1 MKRQIVRKLQ
11 HTAALMLGVFLI
23 LSPVAQAAD
32 NQGTGDVASDPAA
45 LVDTNIFQLFSTGAA
60 LRLVKTAY
68 LNSTGVE
75 LTSGDTLPQGTLVD
89 FMIYVNNSGSVAVLD
104 TSIQDVLDPLF
115 LYQAGTIRF
124 DNTHINCAGAACIP
138 AEEVTIYAAAL
149 GGTAVSDAV
158 DGPDVGSFAG
168 VTVDVGDEV
177 IVGNGQLDAA
187 ANRVLAVV
195 FTVQVQ

>member
-1 MKRQIVRKLQ
+1 MKRQIIRKLQ
-11 HTAALMLGVFLI
+11 HVAALMLGVFLI

-45 LVDTNIFQLFSTGAA
+45 LVDSNIFQLFSTGAV
-60 LRLVKTAY
+60 LTLVKTAY

-115 LYQAGTIRF
+115 LYQAGTIRV
-124 DNTHINCAGAACIP
+124 DNAVANCAADPCTNLEEAA
-138 AEEVTIYAAAL
+138 IYASAILVAPS
-149 GGTAVSDAV
+149 TDVVDA
-158 DGPDVGSFAG
+158 PDVASIAG
-168 VTVDVGDEV
+168 TTIDVGDENV
-177 IVGNGQLDAA
+177 LNGQQDAA
-187 ANRVLAVV
+187 ANSVLAVV

>member
-1 MKRQIVRKLQ
+1 MKRQYVRKLQ
-11 HTAALMLGVFLI
+11 HIAALMLGVFLI

-32 NQGTGDVASDPAA
+32 NTGTGDVAGDAAA
-45 LVDTNIFQLFSTGAA
+45 LADSNIFQLFATPA
-60 LRLVKTAY
+60 LGLAKTAF
-68 LNSTGVE
+68 LTVGGTQ
-75 LTSGDTLPQGTLVD
+75 LTSGATLPTGTLVD
-89 FMIYVNNSGSVAVLD
+89 FMIYVDNKASVVITD
-104 TSIQDVLDPLF
+104 TSIQDILDPLF

-168 VTVDVGDEV
+168 VTVDVGDQV

-187 ANRVLAVV
+187 ANRVLAVI
-195 FTVQVQ
+195 FTVRVQ